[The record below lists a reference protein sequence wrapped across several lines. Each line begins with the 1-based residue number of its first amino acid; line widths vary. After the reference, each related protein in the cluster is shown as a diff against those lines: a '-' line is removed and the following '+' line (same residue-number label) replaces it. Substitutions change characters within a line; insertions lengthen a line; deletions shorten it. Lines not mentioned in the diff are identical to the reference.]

1 MIRRILLLCLFCS
14 LLPVSAA
21 LADDEILRE
30 ILSKNSADYAPVDKD
45 KDQVMT
51 LGDDPLRHQSTPE
64 TVHAD
69 DGNPF
74 KASGD
79 LGIVGSI
86 LNPVGAGT
94 GQSK

>member
-1 MIRRILLLCLFCS
+1 MIRRVLLLCLLLC
-14 LLPVSAA
+14 LLPASAA

-30 ILSKNSADYAPVDKD
+30 ILSKNSADYAPVEQKE
-45 KDQVMT
+45 DQMMT
-51 LGDDPLRHQSTPE
+51 LDSDPMRHQSTPE